1 MTFMKLNHNYINPEV
16 NEDSEEY
23 FDFGKY
29 CNDFK
34 KKNYKRVSTL
44 IPRSDTEMI
53 AFLEKKESVSTY
65 IRNLIREDMEK
76 TNK

>member
-1 MTFMKLNHNYINPEV
+1 MKLNPNYINSET

-23 FDFGKY
+23 FDFDKY

-53 AFLEKKESVSTY
+53 EFLEKKGSVSTY
-65 IRNLIREDMEK
+65 IRNLIREDMK
-76 TNK
+76 KNK